1 MSKTIRMEEEDSNK
15 ITIPPLSID
24 EEGEEVIVDLN
35 EAAGSEEK
43 APQEEV
49 AESVDSTIKSIK
61 PTEGLEKGVLQE
73 DLFNTQRLL
82 NGKNPSPKSVRQH
95 SAKFRHYLTNYGSKG
110 EDERLY
116 LKVDSKKTLISKV
129 MFNDDEEHS
138 FLITSHVLH
147 MDFQKNF
154 FPKDATKRSI
164 DLFTKDNEGI
174 QSKEDIDWNMML
186 SFANFFPIKFLS
198 ILEEV
203 FPYVTDAVKSAE
215 VTKQI
220 LNQEVRFDL
229 TTKSSLYVTDRV
241 TL

>member
-82 NGKNPSPKSVRQH
+82 NGRNPSPKSVRQ
-95 SAKFRHYLTNYGSKG
+95 
-110 EDERLY
+110 
-116 LKVDSKKTLISKV
+116 
-129 MFNDDEEHS
+129 
-138 FLITSHVLH
+138 
-147 MDFQKNF
+147 Q
-154 FPKDATKRSI
+154 
-164 DLFTKDNEGI
+164 
-174 QSKEDIDWNMML
+174 
-186 SFANFFPIKFLS
+186 
-198 ILEEV
+198 
-203 FPYVTDAVKSAE
+203 
-215 VTKQI
+215 
-220 LNQEVRFDL
+220 
-229 TTKSSLYVTDRV
+229 
-241 TL
+241 

>member
-82 NGKNPSPKSVRQH
+82 NGRNPSPKSVRQY
-95 SAKFRHYLTNYGSKG
+95 SAKFRYYLTNYGSKG
-110 EDERLY
+110 EDERFY
-116 LKVDSKKTLISKV
+116 LKVDSKKIHVKNTLDK
-129 MFNDDEEHS
+129 
-138 FLITSHVLH
+138 
-147 MDFQKNF
+147 K
-154 FPKDATKRSI
+154 
-164 DLFTKDNEGI
+164 
-174 QSKEDIDWNMML
+174 
-186 SFANFFPIKFLS
+186 
-198 ILEEV
+198 
-203 FPYVTDAVKSAE
+203 
-215 VTKQI
+215 
-220 LNQEVRFDL
+220 
-229 TTKSSLYVTDRV
+229 
-241 TL
+241 